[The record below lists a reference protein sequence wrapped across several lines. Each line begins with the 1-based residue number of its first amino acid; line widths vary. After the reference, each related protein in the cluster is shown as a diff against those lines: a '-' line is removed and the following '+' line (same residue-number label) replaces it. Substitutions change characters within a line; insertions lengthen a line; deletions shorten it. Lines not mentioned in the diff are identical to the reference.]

1 MDLPLKEQAE
11 SVIYED
17 IFMLPDDVG
26 EKKAQMCTPLL
37 CKLLETVTPAHTH
50 PSPKFN

>member
-17 IFMLPDDVG
+17 IFMLPNVG
-26 EKKAQMCTPLL
+26 GKKPQMCTPLL